1 MDQRQFFIK
10 QVFEKGLTPY
20 APHKQTA
27 ASVATNRVLITDVH
41 ESTIHRERRRS
52 NVPKRP
58 PYERSKTTCA
68 IPLRRDENTNGVVNG
83 QTCGKIPTGTA
94 FQPGRATTGYSIGG
108 GGSYVGE
115 TEAPVVQKAL
125 RRLKPI
131 RNDLR
136 ALKEDPS
143 LLFPRMN
150 TLIIDGSESQHMQAS
165 QRDHRERK
173 NANKLSVLRDRRMS
187 VRMSIGEELSKQI
200 KLVQKITSSLPDHLM
215 ASASKQIRQMSNSD
229 AIYENKDKLL
239 KYNKELLIRQVVL
252 DPRWQ
257 ELIGS
262 LSMTRGLG
270 LKWQKS
276 DDEKW
281 IVSKNDADES
291 QENG

>member
-1 MDQRQFFIK
+1 
-10 QVFEKGLTPY
+10 
-20 APHKQTA
+20 
-27 ASVATNRVLITDVH
+27 
-41 ESTIHRERRRS
+41 
-52 NVPKRP
+52 
-58 PYERSKTTCA
+58 
-68 IPLRRDENTNGVVNG
+68 
-83 QTCGKIPTGTA
+83 
-94 FQPGRATTGYSIGG
+94 
-108 GGSYVGE
+108 
-115 TEAPVVQKAL
+115 
-125 RRLKPI
+125 
-131 RNDLR
+131 
-136 ALKEDPS
+136 
-143 LLFPRMN
+143 MN

-281 IVSKNDADES
+281 IVSKNDTDES